1 MARFHVYHLK
11 STGSMV
17 MDVQANSLD
26 NLDSRIVIPLV
37 SADEEDRLILRLNPR
52 VEIDG
57 KGYFL
62 KTELLAA
69 IRSNELGTSVADLT
83 EHHDKI
89 VAALDFAFQGF

>member
-11 STGSMV
+11 SIGAMV

-26 NLDSRIVIPLV
+26 SLNSRIVIPLV
-37 SADEEDRLILRLNPR
+37 SAGEENRLILKLDPR
-52 VEIDG
+52 VVIDG

-69 IRSNELGTSVADLT
+69 IRSNELGPPMADLT
-83 EHHDKI
+83 EHQDKI